1 MVFFMLN
8 QCRILYFTI
17 NIKINSVH
25 VTGCIGDEEIPKK
38 TYKMFGREVVSS
50 LPYRILDEMNKN
62 EDTEFR
68 LLT

>member
-1 MVFFMLN
+1 
-8 QCRILYFTI
+8 
-17 NIKINSVH
+17 
-25 VTGCIGDEEIPKK
+25 VTGCIGVEEIPKK